1 MRPGFIAA
9 VAGREILSTLRDGRA
24 VLANLLIPLLVLP
37 LVTLGLPLLIG
48 GLLGRET
55 VNVSQIGAQGLE
67 NLPPALVRTLQEK
80 NIKLVAVQDAAQAV
94 RSERLPGA
102 LEVPNNFTAALERGN
117 APLVFYHRSGG
128 LRNDLLNEKV
138 AGALEDY
145 GKTLTQQRLERA
157 GLDPRILSPIALTE
171 RDASTA
177 AQRASGSLSWLVP
190 FFIMIWTL
198 TGGQMVAID
207 ATAGEKERGTLEALL
222 VTPVRRSEVVLGK
235 FLATLLF
242 GLASASMAILG
253 FLASGALLGL
263 TFGRRLSGEAAQIA
277 GSLGGS
283 LELHIGVVLAL
294 VLSALLLAAFV
305 AALLIA
311 ITLFAR
317 SFKEAQS
324 YVAPLSLVLVLPV
337 VGLQFSDFFTQ
348 GPALYALPAFGT
360 MLLMNE
366 LVQGSFELRLALFAW
381 GSSLAFTALLLGFAL
396 HSFRRESVLF
406 RT

>member
-1 MRPGFIAA
+1 MRPGLIAA
-9 VAGREILSTLRDGRA
+9 VASREILSTLRDVRA

-37 LVTLGLPLLIG
+37 IVTLGLPLLIG
-48 GLLGRET
+48 GLLDRET
-55 VNVSQIGAQGLE
+55 VTVSRIGAEGMGQ
-67 NLPPALVRTLQEK
+67 LPPALVRTLERQT
-80 NIKLVAVQDAAQAV
+80 ITLVGVPDAEQAV
-94 RSERLPGA
+94 RSERFSGA
-102 LEVPNNFTAALERGN
+102 LEVPADFTARLERGS
-117 APLVFYHRSGG
+117 APLTFYHQSGG
-128 LRNDLLNEKV
+128 LRDDLLSEKV
-138 AGALEDY
+138 SGALEDY
-145 GKTLTQQRLERA
+145 GKTLTTARLEGA
-157 GLDPRILSPIALTE
+157 GLDPRILEPITLTS
-171 RDASTA
+171 RDASTP
-177 AQRASGSLSWLVP
+177 AQQAGGALSWLVP

-222 VTPVRRSEVVLGK
+222 VAPVRRSEVVLGK

-242 GLASASMAILG
+242 GLASALMAILG

-263 TFGRRLSGEAAQIA
+263 IFGQRLSGEAAEVA

-283 LELHIGVVLAL
+283 IDLTIGVVLAQL
-294 VLSALLLAAFV
+294 LSALLLAAIV

-324 YVAPLSLVLVLPV
+324 YVAPLSMVLVLPV
-337 VGLQFSDFFTQ
+337 VGLQFADFFTQ

-360 MLLMNE
+360 MLFLNE
-366 LVQGSFELRLALFAW
+366 LVQGNFDLNLALIAW
-381 GSSLAFTALLLGFAL
+381 GSSLVFTGLLLGFAL

>member
-1 MRPGFIAA
+1 MRPALVAA
-9 VAGREILSTLRDGRA
+9 VAGREILSTLRDVRA

-55 VNVSQIGAQGLE
+55 VTVSTVGAQGLE
-67 NLPPALVRTLQEK
+67 NLPPALVSVMRKK
-80 NIKLVAVQDAAQAV
+80 NIELIAVPDAAQAV

-102 LEVPNNFTAALERGN
+102 LEVPPGFRQKLERGN
-117 APLVFYHRSGG
+117 APLTFYHRSGG
-128 LRNDLLNEKV
+128 LRDDLLSEKV
-138 AGALEDY
+138 SEALEDY
-145 GKTLTQQRLERA
+145 GKSLTRNRLERA
-157 GLDPRILSPIALTE
+157 GLDPGILSPIALTS

-177 AQRASGSLSWLVP
+177 AQRASGSLAWLVP

-222 VTPVRRSEVVLGK
+222 VSPVRRSEVVLGK

-263 TFGRRLSGEAAQIA
+263 VFGRRLSGEAAEVA

-283 LELHIGVVLAL
+283 LDLNAGMILAL
-294 VLSALLLAAFV
+294 IGSALLLAAFV

-337 VGLQFSDFFTQ
+337 VGLQFADFFTQ
-348 GPALYALPAFGT
+348 SPALYALPAFGT
-360 MLLMNE
+360 ILLLNE
-366 LVQGSFELRLALFAW
+366 LVQGNFELRLALLAW
-381 GSSLAFTALLLGFAL
+381 GSSLAFTGLLLGFAL
-396 HSFRRESVLF
+396 HSFRRENVLF